1 MPSLPA
7 PVDVPSLPAP
17 VPGLPAPAE
26 QAPTTEGTR
35 PPRRLLPLDGLRAFA
50 VLTVLLY
57 HGGVTWFGGG
67 LLGVDVFFVLSGFLI
82 TNLLCGEFLARGTVA
97 LGRFWANRARRLLPA
112 LLLLLL
118 GVALYAWVFRS
129 SLDLAS
135 IRGDALSTLLYF
147 ANWHFLFSGQ
157 GYFAK
162 AIAPSPLLPMW
173 SLGVEEQYYL
183 IWPLVALVALRQGG
197 TRAVAWVA
205 GVGAVASASLM
216 AALYLAG
223 ASIDRLYYGTDTRAQ
238 ALLVGSVLGALAS
251 TRDWR
256 VIAEEW
262 AHRPR
267 GRVTG
272 AMLGVA
278 GSAFLL
284 WAWHALDGQEALL
297 YQGGF
302 LLVALAAGAVITV
315 VTSWRHSMLADALSW
330 RPLTYVGTISYGLY
344 LYHWPIF
351 LALTEAHTGLSG
363 PGLFAVR
370 ISVTF
375 AVAILSYH
383 LVEKPVRQG
392 HLARTRRGLAVGIG
406 AALAMTGV
414 VIAATL
420 PIASEAS
427 PLPLAGDPTGLS
439 ASQHQALAASGAFT
453 THPIRFMLFGDSVAF
468 SASIGLAIDSTERY
482 GVRVYDAGILG
493 CDLSVAPYRLAGV
506 IYAGDL
512 HVNCGSWET
521 TWSRQI
527 ATVHPDVVGLLIG
540 RFELADHYY
549 HGTWMHLGMPVWDRH
564 LEDKLDR
571 AVSLL
576 SAGGARVVLFTFP
589 YIDPP
594 LAQPNGALWPENR
607 PDRVDRWNQLLDQV
621 AATHRST
628 VTLVDLNRIL
638 DPQGHYT
645 ATVDGVSVR
654 WPDDGIHISTAGGE
668 WLQPRLLPTVGQLG
682 LEARGR
688 RDTPSSR
695 PES

>member
-1 MPSLPA
+1 MASVPSLPA
-7 PVDVPSLPAP
+7 PVDVPSLP
-17 VPGLPAPAE
+17 VPAGR
-26 QAPTTEGTR
+26 APTTQQTR
-35 PPRRLLPLDGLRAFA
+35 PPRRLVPLDGLRAFA

-162 AIAPSPLLPMW
+162 SIAPSPLLPMW

-183 IWPLVALVALRQGG
+183 IWPLVALVALRHGG

-205 GVGAVASASLM
+205 GAGAVASASLM

-262 AHRPR
+262 ARRPL

-272 AMLGVA
+272 AVLGVA

-302 LLVALAAGAVITV
+302 LLVAFAAGAVITV
-315 VTSWRHSMLADALSW
+315 VTSWRHSVLATALSW

-351 LALTEAHTGLSG
+351 LTLTEAHTGLSG
-363 PGLFAVR
+363 PGLFTVR

-392 HLARTRRGLAVGIG
+392 HLARTWRGLAVGIG
-406 AALAMTGV
+406 AALATTGV
-414 VIAATL
+414 VIAVTL
-420 PIASEAS
+420 PIASDAS

-453 THPIRFMLFGDSVAF
+453 THPIRFMLFGDSVALT
-468 SASIGLAIDSTERY
+468 ASVGLAIDSTERY

-493 CDLSVAPYRLAGV
+493 CDLSLAPDRLAGV
-506 IYAGDL
+506 VYPGDPS
-512 HVNCGSWET
+512 VNCGSWET

-527 ATVHPDVVGLLIG
+527 AKVHPEVVGLLIG

-571 AVSLL
+571 AVSVL
-576 SAGGARVVLFTFP
+576 SAGGARVVLYTFP

-682 LEARGR
+682 IEVRGR

-695 PES
+695 PGS

>member
-1 MPSLPA
+1 MAAVPSLPA

-17 VPGLPAPAE
+17 VE
-26 QAPTTEGTR
+26 QAATTGGTR
-35 PPRRLLPLDGLRAFA
+35 PPRRLVPLDGLRAFA

-82 TNLLCGEFLARGTVA
+82 TSLLCSEFLVKGTVA

-135 IRGDALSTLLYF
+135 IRGDALSTLLYV

-162 AIAPSPLLPMW
+162 SIAPSPLLPMW

-183 IWPLVALVALRQGG
+183 IWPLVALLALRRGG

-256 VIAEEW
+256 VIAEAW
-262 AHRPR
+262 ARRPV

-272 AMLGVA
+272 AVLGVA

-315 VTSWRHSMLADALSW
+315 VTSWRHSVLATALSW
-330 RPLTYVGTISYGLY
+330 RPLTYIGTISYGLY

-351 LALTEAHTGLSG
+351 LTLTEARTGLSG
-363 PGLFAVR
+363 LGLFAVR

-392 HLARTRRGLAVGIG
+392 HLARTWRGLAVGIG
-406 AALAMTGV
+406 AVLATTGV
-414 VIAATL
+414 VIAVTV
-420 PIASEAS
+420 PIASDAS
-427 PLPLAGDPTGLS
+427 PVPLAGDPTGLS
-439 ASQHQALAASGAFT
+439 ASQHQALAASSAFT
-453 THPIRFMLFGDSVAF
+453 THPIRFMIFGDSVALT
-468 SASIGLAIDSTERY
+468 ASVGLAIDSTGRY

-493 CDLSVAPYRLAGV
+493 CDLSLAPDRLAGV
-506 IYAGDL
+506 VYPGDPN
-512 HVNCGSWET
+512 VNCGSWEK

-527 ATVHPDVVGLLIG
+527 AKVHPDVAGLLIG

-564 LEDKLDR
+564 LEGKLDR
-571 AVSLL
+571 AVSVL

-594 LAQPNGALWPENR
+594 LAQPDGALWPENR
-607 PDRVDRWNQLLDQV
+607 PDRVKRWNQLLDQV

-668 WLQPRLLPTVGQLG
+668 WLQPRLLPTVGELG
-682 LEARGR
+682 LEARGQR
-688 RDTPSSR
+688 EARKTPA
-695 PES
+695 